1 MILTI
6 LASWALASDP
16 SAPQVAPATPPAK
29 KERMICRTMELTGTR
44 MGSGRVC
51 KRESEWRKDKEDA
64 EHVLNG
70 RRDLFDASPTR
81 PGG

>member
-1 MILTI
+1 
-6 LASWALASDP
+6 
-16 SAPQVAPATPPAK
+16 
-29 KERMICRTMELTGTR
+29 MELTGTR

-81 PGG
+81 PGGWARPDIFRKLAFKPFVA